1 MTLPLDPLLALWGEP
16 LGEPSRRPASL
27 AAVSTD
33 SRADLNGALF
43 VPLVG
48 ERFDGHRFLE
58 TALAGGAAAA
68 VAQRDRL
75 SPEQLEAVV
84 ALGRPV
90 WLVDDTLLAYQELG
104 RLWRRQLAVPVVAV
118 TGSAGKTTTRELIRA
133 SLACLGPVVASSGNE
148 NNDVGAPLTLLKAD
162 VTTRALVVE
171 MGMRGLGEI
180 ERLSRCAEP
189 DVAVIT
195 NIGTAHIGRLGS
207 REAIA
212 TAKCEISAAL
222 RPDGLVVI
230 PAGDSLLEAAL
241 AAGWSGRVQ
250 RVALAEDELAP
261 GTPPPDLVGRLV
273 AHAPASDGD
282 TERPEAERLATERQ
296 ATERQAAEH
305 LATEHLAPQRLATE
319 RQPAERLEVEGLPP
333 MSLPLAGRHN
343 ARNLLLALAVALE
356 LGVAPAALSDLTVEV
371 PGGRNR
377 RLQLGGVTVLDETYN
392 ASPEAM
398 LAALDLLAAQ
408 PLTSWAARY
417 AVLGTMLELGES
429 SLALHRRVAE
439 RARNLGLEGLVIVD
453 GGAEGA
459 AMLEAAAGLE
469 RLVRVARPEEALEP
483 LLGWL
488 RPGDALLLKA
498 SRGVALERLLSQLQ
512 ERLG

>member
-33 SRADLNGALF
+33 SRADLIGALF

-75 SPEQLEAVV
+75 SLEQLEAVV

-162 VTTRALVVE
+162 ATTRALVVE

-212 TAKCEISAAL
+212 TAKCEICAAL

-230 PAGDSLLEAAL
+230 PAGDALLEAAL
-241 AAGWSGRVQ
+241 AAGWSGRVR
-250 RVALAEDELAP
+250 RVALADDELTP
-261 GTPPPDLVGRLV
+261 GTPPADLVGRLV
-273 AHAPASDGD
+273 GHGSSDC
-282 TERPEAERLATERQ
+282 EA
-296 ATERQAAEH
+296 
-305 LATEHLAPQRLATE
+305 
-319 RQPAERLEVEGLPP
+319 AERLEVAGLPP
-333 MSLPLAGRHN
+333 ITLPLAGRHN

-356 LGVAPAALSDLTVEV
+356 LGVKPAALGDLTVEV

-377 RLQLGGVTVLDETYN
+377 RLQLGGLTVLDETYN

-408 PLTSWAARY
+408 PLPADAARY

-429 SLALHRRVAE
+429 SLALHRQVAV
-439 RARNLGLEGLVIVD
+439 RARNLGLDGLVIVD

>member
-16 LGEPSRRPASL
+16 LGEPTRRPASL

-48 ERFDGHRFLE
+48 DRFDGHRFLE

-162 VTTRALVVE
+162 ATTRALVVE

-230 PAGDSLLEAAL
+230 PAGDPLLEAAL
-241 AAGWSGRVQ
+241 AAGWSGRVR
-250 RVALAEDELAP
+250 RVALADDELAP
-261 GTPPPDLVGRLV
+261 GTPPADLVGRL
-273 AHAPASDGD
+273 AAPFPASGSD
-282 TERPEAERLATERQ
+282 TERPEPERLNADHLATER
-296 ATERQAAEH
+296 
-305 LATEHLAPQRLATE
+305 
-319 RQPAERLEVEGLPP
+319 LEVAGLPP
-333 MSLPLAGRHN
+333 INLPLAGRHN

-356 LGVAPAALSDLTVEV
+356 LGVAPAALNDLAVEV

-398 LAALDLLAAQ
+398 LAALELLAAQ
-408 PLTSWAARY
+408 PLAPGATRT

-429 SLALHRRVAE
+429 SLALHRQVAQ
-439 RARNLGLEGLVIVD
+439 RARSLGLEGLVIVD

-469 RLVRVARPEEALEP
+469 RLVRVKRPEQALEP

-498 SRGVALERLLSQLQ
+498 SRGVALERLLALLQ

>member
-250 RVALAEDELAP
+250 RVALADDELAP

-273 AHAPASDGD
+273 ASSPASDGD
-282 TERPEAERLATERQ
+282 SERPEAERPEAERLD
-296 ATERQAAEH
+296 AEH
-305 LATEHLAPQRLATE
+305 LATEHLATE
-319 RQPAERLEVEGLPP
+319 RQAAERLAPERLEVEGLPP
-333 MSLPLAGRHN
+333 ISLPLAGRHN

-356 LGVAPAALSDLTVEV
+356 LGVAPAALSDLAVEV

-408 PLTSWAARY
+408 PLAVGAARY

-439 RARNLGLEGLVIVD
+439 RARNLGLDGLVIVD

-498 SRGVALERLLSQLQ
+498 SRGVALERLLPLLQ

>member
-133 SLACLGPVVASSGNE
+133 SLACLGSVVASSGNE

-162 VTTRALVVE
+162 ATTCALVVE

-250 RVALAEDELAP
+250 RVALADDELAP
-261 GTPPPDLVGRLV
+261 GTPPADLVGRLV
-273 AHAPASDGD
+273 APSPASGSDS
-282 TERPEAERLATERQ
+282 ERPEAERLDAD
-296 ATERQAAEH
+296 H
-305 LATEHLAPQRLATE
+305 LAT
-319 RQPAERLEVEGLPP
+319 ERLEVEGLPP

-356 LGVAPAALSDLTVEV
+356 LGVAPAALSDLAVEV

-408 PLTSWAARY
+408 PLPADAARY

-439 RARNLGLEGLVIVD
+439 RARNLGLDGLVIVD

-488 RPGDALLLKA
+488 RRGDALLLKA
-498 SRGVALERLLSQLQ
+498 SRGVALERLLPLLQ

>member
-16 LGEPSRRPASL
+16 LGDPTRRPASL

-104 RLWRRQLAVPVVAV
+104 RLWRRQLGVPVVAV

-162 VTTRALVVE
+162 ATTRALVVE

-250 RVALAEDELAP
+250 RVALADDELAP

-273 AHAPASDGD
+273 APSPASDGD
-282 TERPEAERLATERQ
+282 TERPEAERLA
-296 ATERQAAEH
+296 AEH
-305 LATEHLAPQRLATE
+305 LATE

-408 PLTSWAARY
+408 PLAVGAARY
-417 AVLGTMLELGES
+417 ALLGTMLELGES
-429 SLALHRRVAE
+429 SLTLHRQVAE
-439 RARNLGLEGLVIVD
+439 RARNLGLDGLVIVD

-469 RLVRVARPEEALEP
+469 RLVRVARPEEAHEP

-498 SRGVALERLLSQLQ
+498 SRGVALERLLPLLQ

>member
-16 LGEPSRRPASL
+16 LGEPTRRPASL

-48 ERFDGHRFLE
+48 ERFDGHCFLE

-162 VTTRALVVE
+162 ATTRALVVE

-250 RVALAEDELAP
+250 RVALADDELMP

-273 AHAPASDGD
+273 AHSPASDGD
-282 TERPEAERLATERQ
+282 SERPEAERLD
-296 ATERQAAEH
+296 AEH
-305 LATEHLAPQRLATE
+305 LATERQAPE
-319 RQPAERLEVEGLPP
+319 RQAAERTAAERLEVEGLPP
-333 MSLPLAGRHN
+333 ISLPLAGRHN

-377 RLQLGGVTVLDETYN
+377 RQQLGGVTVLDETYN

-408 PLTSWAARY
+408 PLASGAARY

-498 SRGVALERLLSQLQ
+498 SRGVALERLLPLLQ

>member
-16 LGEPSRRPASL
+16 LGEPTRRPASL

-90 WLVDDTLLAYQELG
+90 WLVDDTLQAYQELG
-104 RLWRRQLAVPVVAV
+104 RLWRRQLGVPVVAV

-162 VTTRALVVE
+162 ATTCALVVE

-250 RVALAEDELAP
+250 RVALADDELAP
-261 GTPPPDLVGRLV
+261 GTPPADLVGRLV
-273 AHAPASDGD
+273 APSPASGSDS
-282 TERPEAERLATERQ
+282 ERPEAERLDAERLD
-296 ATERQAAEH
+296 AEH
-305 LATEHLAPQRLATE
+305 LAT
-319 RQPAERLEVEGLPP
+319 ERLEVEGLPP
-333 MSLPLAGRHN
+333 ITLPLAGRHN

-356 LGVAPAALSDLTVEV
+356 LGVAPAALSDLAVEV

-408 PLTSWAARY
+408 PLPADAARY

-429 SLALHRRVAE
+429 SLALHRQVAE
-439 RARNLGLEGLVIVD
+439 RARNLGLDGLVIVD

-488 RPGDALLLKA
+488 RRGDALLLKA
-498 SRGVALERLLSQLQ
+498 SRGVALERLLPLLQ

>member
-16 LGEPSRRPASL
+16 LGDPTRRPASL

-90 WLVDDTLLAYQELG
+90 WLVDDTLLAYQEL
-104 RLWRRQLAVPVVAV
+104 
-118 TGSAGKTTTRELIRA
+118 
-133 SLACLGPVVASSGNE
+133 ACLGPVVASSGNE

-162 VTTRALVVE
+162 ATTCALVVE

-241 AAGWSGRVQ
+241 PAGAAGCSGW
-250 RVALAEDELAP
+250 LWP
-261 GTPPPDLVGRLV
+261 T
-273 AHAPASDGD
+273 
-282 TERPEAERLATERQ
+282 
-296 ATERQAAEH
+296 
-305 LATEHLAPQRLATE
+305 
-319 RQPAERLEVEGLPP
+319 
-333 MSLPLAGRHN
+333 
-343 ARNLLLALAVALE
+343 
-356 LGVAPAALSDLTVEV
+356 
-371 PGGRNR
+371 
-377 RLQLGGVTVLDETYN
+377 
-392 ASPEAM
+392 
-398 LAALDLLAAQ
+398 
-408 PLTSWAARY
+408 TSWR
-417 AVLGTMLELGES
+417 
-429 SLALHRRVAE
+429 
-439 RARNLGLEGLVIVD
+439 
-453 GGAEGA
+453 
-459 AMLEAAAGLE
+459 
-469 RLVRVARPEEALEP
+469 
-483 LLGWL
+483 
-488 RPGDALLLKA
+488 
-498 SRGVALERLLSQLQ
+498 Q
-512 ERLG
+512 ERRQRT

>member
-58 TALAGGAAAA
+58 TALACGAAAA

-250 RVALAEDELAP
+250 RVALADDELAP

-273 AHAPASDGD
+273 ASSPASDGD
-282 TERPEAERLATERQ
+282 SERPEAERLDAEHLATERQ
-296 ATERQAAEH
+296 ATER
-305 LATEHLAPQRLATE
+305 
-319 RQPAERLEVEGLPP
+319 LEVEGLPP
-333 MSLPLAGRHN
+333 ISLPLAGRHN

-408 PLTSWAARY
+408 PLAVGAARY

-429 SLALHRRVAE
+429 SLTLHRRVAE
-439 RARNLGLEGLVIVD
+439 RARNLGLDGLVIVD

-469 RLVRVARPEEALEP
+469 RLVRVARPEEALQP

-498 SRGVALERLLSQLQ
+498 SRGVALERLLPLLQ

>member
-1 MTLPLDPLLALWGEP
+1 
-16 LGEPSRRPASL
+16 
-27 AAVSTD
+27 
-33 SRADLNGALF
+33 
-43 VPLVG
+43 
-48 ERFDGHRFLE
+48 
-58 TALAGGAAAA
+58 
-68 VAQRDRL
+68 
-75 SPEQLEAVV
+75 
-84 ALGRPV
+84 
-90 WLVDDTLLAYQELG
+90 
-104 RLWRRQLAVPVVAV
+104 VPVVAV

-250 RVALAEDELAP
+250 RVALADDALAP

-273 AHAPASDGD
+273 ASSPASDGD
-282 TERPEAERLATERQ
+282 SERPEAERPEAERLD
-296 ATERQAAEH
+296 AEH
-305 LATEHLAPQRLATE
+305 LATEHLATE
-319 RQPAERLEVEGLPP
+319 RQAAERLAPERLEVEGLPP
-333 MSLPLAGRHN
+333 ISLPLAGRHN

-356 LGVAPAALSDLTVEV
+356 LGVAPAALSDLAVEV

-408 PLTSWAARY
+408 PLAVGAARY

-439 RARNLGLEGLVIVD
+439 RARNLGLDGLVIVD
-453 GGAEGA
+453 GGGEGA

>member
-16 LGEPSRRPASL
+16 LGEPTRRPASL

-75 SPEQLEAVV
+75 NPEQLEAVV

-104 RLWRRQLAVPVVAV
+104 RLWRRQLGVPVVAV

-162 VTTRALVVE
+162 ATTRALVVE

-195 NIGTAHIGRLGS
+195 SIGTAHIGRLGS

-241 AAGWSGRVQ
+241 AASWSGRVQ
-250 RVALAEDELAP
+250 RVALADDELAP
-261 GTPPPDLVGRLV
+261 GTPPADLVGRLV
-273 AHAPASDGD
+273 APLPASDGD
-282 TERPEAERLATERQ
+282 TERPGAERPQAERQ
-296 ATERQAAEH
+296 APEHQA
-305 LATEHLAPQRLATE
+305 
-319 RQPAERLEVEGLPP
+319 AERLEVEGLPP

-398 LAALDLLAAQ
+398 LAALDLLASQ
-408 PLTSWAARY
+408 PLAVGAARY

-429 SLALHRRVAE
+429 SLALHRQVAE

-498 SRGVALERLLSQLQ
+498 SRGVALERLLPLLQ

>member
-1 MTLPLDPLLALWGEP
+1 MTLPLDQLLALWGEP
-16 LGEPSRRPASL
+16 LGDPTRRPASL

-58 TALAGGAAAA
+58 RALAGGAAAA

-75 SPEQLEAVV
+75 SSEQLEAVV

-104 RLWRRQLAVPVVAV
+104 RLWRRQLGVPVVAV

-162 VTTRALVVE
+162 ATTRALVVE

-250 RVALAEDELAP
+250 RVALADDELAP

-273 AHAPASDGD
+273 APSPASDGD
-282 TERPEAERLATERQ
+282 TERPEAERLD
-296 ATERQAAEH
+296 AEH
-305 LATEHLAPQRLATE
+305 LATEHLAT
-319 RQPAERLEVEGLPP
+319 ERLEVEGLPP

-356 LGVAPAALSDLTVEV
+356 LGVKPAAMSDLTVEV

-408 PLTSWAARY
+408 PLASGAARY

-429 SLALHRRVAE
+429 SLALHRQVAE

-453 GGAEGA
+453 GGGEGA

-469 RLVRVARPEEALEP
+469 RLVPVARPEEALEP

-498 SRGVALERLLSQLQ
+498 SRGVALERLLSLLQ

>member
-43 VPLVG
+43 VPLLG

-75 SPEQLEAVV
+75 SPNQLEAVL

-104 RLWRRQLAVPVVAV
+104 RLWRRQLGVPVVAV

-162 VTTRALVVE
+162 ATTRALVVE

-222 RPDGLVVI
+222 RSDGLVVI
-230 PAGDSLLEAAL
+230 PAGDSLLEGAL
-241 AAGWSGRVQ
+241 AASWSGRVQ
-250 RVALAEDELAP
+250 RVALADDELVP

-273 AHAPASDGD
+273 APSPASGSDS
-282 TERPEAERLATERQ
+282 ECPEAERLDTEHLD
-296 ATERQAAEH
+296 TEH
-305 LATEHLAPQRLATE
+305 LAT
-319 RQPAERLEVEGLPP
+319 ERLEVEGLPP
-333 MSLPLAGRHN
+333 ITLPLAGRHN

-356 LGVAPAALSDLTVEV
+356 LGVAPAALSNLTVEV

-398 LAALDLLAAQ
+398 LAALDMLAAQ
-408 PLTSWAARY
+408 PLPAGAARY

-429 SLALHRRVAE
+429 SLALHRQVAE

-459 AMLEAAAGLE
+459 AMLKAAAGLE

-483 LLGWL
+483 LFCWL

-498 SRGVALERLLSQLQ
+498 SRGVALERLLPLLQ

>member
-16 LGEPSRRPASL
+16 LGDPTRRPASL

-104 RLWRRQLAVPVVAV
+104 RHWRRQLGVPVVAV

-162 VTTRALVVE
+162 ATTCALVVE

-212 TAKCEISAAL
+212 TAKCEINAAL

-230 PAGDSLLEAAL
+230 PAGDPLLEAAL

-250 RVALAEDELAP
+250 RVALADDELAP

-273 AHAPASDGD
+273 APSPASDGD
-282 TERPEAERLATERQ
+282 TERPEAERPEAERLD
-296 ATERQAAEH
+296 AEH
-305 LATEHLAPQRLATE
+305 LAP
-319 RQPAERLEVEGLPP
+319 ERLEVEGLPP

-356 LGVAPAALSDLTVEV
+356 LGVAPAALSDLTVQV

-408 PLTSWAARY
+408 LLAAGAARY

-469 RLVRVARPEEALEP
+469 RLLRVARPEEALEP

-498 SRGVALERLLSQLQ
+498 SRGVALERLLPLLQ

>member
-1 MTLPLDPLLALWGEP
+1 MTLPLDHLLALWGEP
-16 LGEPSRRPASL
+16 LGEPTRRPASL

-43 VPLVG
+43 VPLAG

-58 TALAGGAAAA
+58 AALAGGAAAA

-104 RLWRRQLAVPVVAV
+104 RLWRRRLGVPVVAV

-250 RVALAEDELAP
+250 RVALADDEVAP

-273 AHAPASDGD
+273 APFPASGGD
-282 TERPEAERLATERQ
+282 IERPEAERLATERLD
-296 ATERQAAEH
+296 AEL
-305 LATEHLAPQRLATE
+305 LAT
-319 RQPAERLEVEGLPP
+319 ERLEVEGLPP
-333 MSLPLAGRHN
+333 ITLPLAGRHN

-356 LGVAPAALSDLTVEV
+356 LGVAPAALCDLTVEV

-408 PLTSWAARY
+408 PLAAGAARY

-439 RARNLGLEGLVIVD
+439 RARNLGLDGLVIVD

-469 RLVRVARPEEALEP
+469 RLVRVARPEEALKP

-488 RPGDALLLKA
+488 RRGDALLLKA
-498 SRGVALERLLSQLQ
+498 SRGVALEHLIPLLQ

>member
-250 RVALAEDELAP
+250 RVALADDELAP
-261 GTPPPDLVGRLV
+261 GTPPPDLVGMLV
-273 AHAPASDGD
+273 AHSPASDGD
-282 TERPEAERLATERQ
+282 SERPEAERPEAERLDAEHLATERQ
-296 ATERQAAEH
+296 ATE
-305 LATEHLAPQRLATE
+305 HLAPE
-319 RQPAERLEVEGLPP
+319 RQASERLEVEGLPP
-333 MSLPLAGRHN
+333 ISLPLAGRHN

-408 PLTSWAARY
+408 PLAVGAARY

-439 RARNLGLEGLVIVD
+439 RARNLGLDGLVIVD

-498 SRGVALERLLSQLQ
+498 SRGVALERLLPLLQ

>member
-16 LGEPSRRPASL
+16 LGEPTRRPASL

-162 VTTRALVVE
+162 ATTRALVVE

-250 RVALAEDELAP
+250 RVALAADELAP

-273 AHAPASDGD
+273 APSPASDGD
-282 TERPEAERLATERQ
+282 TERPEAERPEAERLD
-296 ATERQAAEH
+296 AEH
-305 LATEHLAPQRLATE
+305 LATEHLALERLATE
-319 RQPAERLEVEGLPP
+319 RQAAERLEVEGLPP

-377 RLQLGGVTVLDETYN
+377 RLQLGCVTVLDETYN

-398 LAALDLLAAQ
+398 LAALDLLASQ
-408 PLTSWAARY
+408 PLAVGAARY

-429 SLALHRRVAE
+429 SLALHRQVAE

-498 SRGVALERLLSQLQ
+498 SRGVALERLLPLLQ

>member
-43 VPLVG
+43 VPLLG

-75 SPEQLEAVV
+75 SPKQLEAVL

-104 RLWRRQLAVPVVAV
+104 RLWRRQLGVPVVAV

-162 VTTRALVVE
+162 ATTRALVVE

-241 AAGWSGRVQ
+241 AACWSGRVQ
-250 RVALAEDELAP
+250 RVALADDELAP
-261 GTPPPDLVGRLV
+261 GTPPADLVGRLV
-273 AHAPASDGD
+273 APSPASDGD
-282 TERPEAERLATERQ
+282 TERPEAERLDAERQ
-296 ATERQAAEH
+296 APERQA
-305 LATEHLAPQRLATE
+305 PE
-319 RQPAERLEVEGLPP
+319 RQAAERLEVEGLPP

-398 LAALDLLAAQ
+398 LAALDLLASQLLAVG
-408 PLTSWAARY
+408 AARY

-469 RLVRVARPEEALEP
+469 RLVRVARPVEALEP

-498 SRGVALERLLSQLQ
+498 SRGVALERLLPLLQ
-512 ERLG
+512 ARLG